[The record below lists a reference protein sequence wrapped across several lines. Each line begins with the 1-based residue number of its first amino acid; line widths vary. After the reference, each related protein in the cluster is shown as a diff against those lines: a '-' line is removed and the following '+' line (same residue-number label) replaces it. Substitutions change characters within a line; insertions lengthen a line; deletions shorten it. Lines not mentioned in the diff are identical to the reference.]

1 MPRTIVQRV
10 KLTAGP
16 RDLFET
22 YLDSARHSAAT
33 GARAKISR
41 KAGARFS
48 AWNGYIQ
55 GKTLHVVPGKL
66 VVQTWRGSDFRE
78 DSILMLRFDE
88 APGGGRIT
96 MVHANVPDERA
107 ASIAKGWHDYYWKP
121 WRAYLR
127 SHAKKKRSAL

>member
-1 MPRTIVQRV
+1 MAKTILQRV
-10 KLTAGP
+10 TLKASP

-22 YLDSARHSAAT
+22 YLDSAKHSAAT
-33 GARAKISR
+33 GAKARISR

-55 GKTLHVVPGKL
+55 GRNLHVVPGRL
-66 VVQTWRGSDFRE
+66 VVQTWRGSDFGGE
-78 DSILMLRFDE
+78 DSILILRFDE

-96 MVHANVPDERA
+96 MVHANVPDARA
-107 ASIAKGWHDYYWKP
+107 ASIAKGWHTHYWKP

-127 SHAKKKRSAL
+127 SRAKRR